1 MSFEEFSEETYE
13 EPIRGVANGIVTD
26 NKDPDG
32 MARVKLTFPWRDDDG
47 ESFWAR
53 MATTMAGPDRGT
65 YFLPE
70 VGDEV
75 LVAFED
81 GDIHF
86 PYVLGALWS
95 SEEKPPEDNADGQNN
110 LRKIRSRSGH
120 EITLDDSERAEK
132 VDIKTNAGHEVVLD
146 DATGGEKIRI
156 ADKSGQNTIE
166 FDANTGAIDVK
177 SGATVSIE
185 SPIITIKGKGNVSVE
200 AGGILTLKGAIVKIN

>member
-1 MSFEEFSEETYE
+1 MSFEEFSEEAYE

-32 MARVKLTFPWRDDDG
+32 MARVKLTFPWRTDDG

-53 MATTMAGPDRGT
+53 MATVMAGPDRGT

-95 SEEKPPEDNADGQNN
+95 NEEKPPEDNADGQNN

-132 VDIKTNAGHEVVLD
+132 VEIKTNAGHEVVLD

-166 FDANTGAIDVK
+166 FDANTGSIDVK

-185 SPIITIKGKGNVSVE
+185 SPMITIKGKGNVSVE
-200 AGGILTLKGAIVKIN
+200 AGGILTLKGSIVNIN

>member
-1 MSFEEFSEETYE
+1 MSFAEPPDETDTDA
-13 EPIRGVANGIVTD
+13 IRGVANGIVTD
-26 NKDPDG
+26 NEDPEG
-32 MARVKLTFPWRDDDG
+32 MGRVKLRFPWRGEDG

-81 GDIHF
+81 GNVHY
-86 PYVLGALWS
+86 PYVLGALWN
-95 SEEKPPEDNADGQNN
+95 SEESPPEDNADGENN
-110 LRKIRSRSGH
+110 IRQIRSRSGH
-120 EITLDDSERAEK
+120 EITLDDTERAEK
-132 VDIKTNAGHEVVLD
+132 VEINTNAGNEIVLD
-146 DATGGEKIRI
+146 DATGSEKIRI

-166 FDANTGAIDVK
+166 FDATKGSIDVK

-185 SPIITIKGKGNVSVE
+185 SPMISIKGDGNVSVE
-200 AGGILTLKGAIVKIN
+200 AGGILTLKGSIVKIN